1 MMVTGTRLEA
11 TQLVR
16 RDRVL
21 SMIFSVESK
30 GFAKTLEMGYRE
42 DSVETPRYVHG
53 VTKSWTR
60 LSNEHRKTGDQSWV
74 FVERTDVEAE
84 APVLWP
90 PDAKS

>member
-30 GFAKTLEMGYRE
+30 GFAKTLEMGY
-42 DSVETPRYVHG
+42 T
-53 VTKSWTR
+53 
-60 LSNEHRKTGDQSWV
+60 
-74 FVERTDVEAE
+74 ERIQ
-84 APVLWP
+84 
-90 PDAKS
+90 

>member
-16 RDRVL
+16 CDRVL
-21 SMIFSVESK
+21 SMILSVESK
-30 GFAKTLEMGYRE
+30 GFAETLEMGYRE
-42 DSVETPRYVHG
+42 DSLETPRYAHG

-60 LSNEHRKTGDQSWV
+60 LSNEHKKTDQSWV
-74 FVERTDVEAE
+74 FIERTEVEAE
-84 APVLWP
+84 TPVLWP